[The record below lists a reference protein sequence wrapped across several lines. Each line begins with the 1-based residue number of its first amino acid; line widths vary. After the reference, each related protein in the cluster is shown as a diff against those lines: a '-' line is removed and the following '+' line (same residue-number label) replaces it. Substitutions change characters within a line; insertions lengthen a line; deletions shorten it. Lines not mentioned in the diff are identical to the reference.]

1 MRAIAIVMFVGLI
14 SLGYCDNWF
23 KDYVLA
29 KDDEGQADDDV
40 DVEGGLDEGRDLKYS
55 GVNKIIGSSRI
66 GLSFGIWFFWC
77 IHFSHNFKFST
88 IRGHSCKRRQFL
100 PL

>member
-1 MRAIAIVMFVGLI
+1 MRAIAIVMLFGFI

-55 GVNKIIGSSRI
+55 GVNKIIGSCRI
-66 GLSFGIWFFWC
+66 GLGFGVLLFWR
-77 IHFSHNFKFST
+77 INFS
-88 IRGHSCKRRQFL
+88 
-100 PL
+100 